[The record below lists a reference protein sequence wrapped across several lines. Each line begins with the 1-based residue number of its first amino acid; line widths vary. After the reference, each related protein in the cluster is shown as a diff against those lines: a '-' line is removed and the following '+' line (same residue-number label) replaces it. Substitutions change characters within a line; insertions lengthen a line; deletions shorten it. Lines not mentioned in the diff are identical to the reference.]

1 MKRLRLFV
9 FGIVLILGIITMAAI
24 TGGMLAKHTVNNM
37 NSNTDTTQSL
47 IDRVKE

>member
-1 MKRLRLFV
+1 MKGFKLFV
-9 FGIVLILGIITMAAI
+9 IGTVLILSITILIGIG
-24 TGGMLAKHTVNNM
+24 GGMLAKHTVNNM